1 MRLSKYQIYQDS
13 EDENWFWFESTG
25 LKGTIIK
32 AVVFEE
38 LNEQNRFNLGMGD
51 YNETKG
57 EVNDINLTNNRDA
70 RKVFATIGEIVK
82 VYTSLY
88 PDREIFITGNTIKK
102 KDIYSIMISAFLNEI
117 SNEFYIWGANAGEE
131 YEIFEKD
138 KIYEVILVKRK

>member
-1 MRLSKYQIYQDS
+1 
-13 EDENWFWFESTG
+13 
-25 LKGTIIK
+25 
-32 AVVFEE
+32 VFEE

-82 VYTSLY
+82 AYTSLY